1 MKKLICILCAVCFSL
16 AVPFHAG
23 ANAAGA
29 DKSPAF
35 SATFLQNW
43 ICHDWTQE
51 RWIREFSDAEDAG
64 FDAIILQSVYDI
76 VRGSCAAGGNEQDA
90 AAYPT
95 AESFCMFPSQQTADY
110 HSAQNSGDALQLA
123 LEAAKETGM
132 QLWIGTINDD
142 LWWKYGWGIPEGG
155 YFKEWS
161 VSNAAQCAAL
171 IREIWTRY
179 GNEYGGQIAGWYYVN
194 EIWNLDAACDG
205 SDCGAYAEIIRDNI
219 RASVQAVAE
228 CCPEK
233 PILISPFYNPD
244 ISSAAGYTAFL
255 TEVLREFRPIDIYA
269 GQDGG
274 GKEYPP
280 AVIREWTLAQ
290 KEAVS
295 GRMRFW
301 INHECFNADFSP
313 KSIEAL
319 RENYNA
325 AADLADGHILFS
337 WNHYYAPNSELNAQ
351 FRAFAAQRI
360 PGDVNADGVFSISDA
375 VLLQKW
381 LTTEPQTALSDWQ
394 AADFSHDGILNAH
407 DLSLMK
413 QSLLANKNLE
423 VL

>member
-1 MKKLICILCAVCFSL
+1 MKKMLCILCAVCFSL
-16 AVPFHAG
+16 AAPSYPG
-23 ANAAGA
+23 ANAAAA
-29 DKSPAF
+29 DKPPAF

-43 ICHDWTQE
+43 LCRDWTQE
-51 RWIREFSDAEDAG
+51 RWTEEFTDAADAG
-64 FDAIILQSVYDI
+64 FDAVILQSVYDI
-76 VRGSCAAGGNEQDA
+76 VRGSCAGADEQDA
-90 AAYPT
+90 SAYPA
-95 AESFCMFPSQQTADY
+95 AESFCMYPSQQAADY
-110 HSAQNSGDALQLA
+110 HSAQNSGDALLLA
-123 LEAAKETGM
+123 LEAAKNTGM
-132 QLWIGTINDD
+132 QLWLGTVNDD

-155 YFKEWS
+155 YFREWS
-161 VSNAAQCAAL
+161 DANGAQCAAL
-171 IREIWTRY
+171 ITEIWTRY
-179 GNEYGGQIAGWYYVN
+179 GKEYGEQIAGWYYVN

-205 SDCGAYAEIIRDNI
+205 SDNGAYAEIIRENI

-228 CCPEK
+228 SCPEK

-244 ISSAAGYTAFL
+244 ISAAAGYTAFL
-255 TEVLREFRPIDIYA
+255 TAILGEFRPIDIYA

-301 INHECFNADFSP
+301 INHECFNADFSA
-313 KSIEAL
+313 KSIDAL

-337 WNHYYAPNSELNAQ
+337 WNHYYAPDAELKAQ

-360 PGDVNADGVFSISDA
+360 PGDVNSDGVFSISDA

-381 LTTEPQTALSDWQ
+381 LTAEPRVTLSDWQ
-394 AADFSHDGILNAH
+394 AADVSHDGILNAH

-413 QSLLANKNLE
+413 QSLLANTNLE
-423 VL
+423 AL